1 MVKRDAQSIRIANS
15 LPQSPAATAPSS
27 EGAKGLGCACG
38 QARQR
43 EPRGGRRS
51 LVPSSPVL
59 RPKRRGFTGG
69 TWFRPSDRARP
80 ALRCRPAFPQKRP
93 RSRGGSG
100 GHFALG
106 IKAPRRPFCPLSA
119 GGKWTI
125 SPQNRFCG
133 GPGNFIDFRQVNCRK
148 SDAGTRRRC
157 PLCGQTAQ
165 ARRGP
170 RRIKPPFVL
179 RLASL

>member
-1 MVKRDAQSIRIANS
+1 MKRDAQSIRISNS

-51 LVPSSPVL
+51 LVPPSPVL

-69 TWFRPSDRARP
+69 TWFLPSDRARP
-80 ALRCRPAFPQKRP
+80 PPA
-93 RSRGGSG
+93 
-100 GHFALG
+100 
-106 IKAPRRPFCPLSA
+106 SA
-119 GGKWTI
+119 GVRFSAIHLPEIYEIPGGPRKSGAFVGAVPPGVSAETPAIKRGVPGGISI

-133 GPGNFIDFRQVNCRK
+133 AYAPAFTARTWPPGAPPNNPGCASGWCCR
-148 SDAGTRRRC
+148 
-157 PLCGQTAQ
+157 
-165 ARRGP
+165 
-170 RRIKPPFVL
+170 PPE
-179 RLASL
+179 